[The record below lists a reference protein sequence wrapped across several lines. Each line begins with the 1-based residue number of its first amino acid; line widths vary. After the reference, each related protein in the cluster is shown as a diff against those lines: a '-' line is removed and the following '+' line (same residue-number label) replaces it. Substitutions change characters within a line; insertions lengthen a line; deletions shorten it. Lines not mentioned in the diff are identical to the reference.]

1 MEKTTTAIDFKKGI
15 EWLERR
21 GFHNH
26 IDDDEYVLTWK
37 SKTKIER
44 RNDYGRIEHEDAI
57 TVYICVSAVRKADDL
72 DGAGFRAYA
81 FWSTYDYASR
91 ERGGSPFP
99 LKSHD
104 NVIDALLEIRN
115 TIDEG
120 FAKIEELDYKRKRS
134 HTDCI
139 KNPKRWLDAVFPT
152 FESWRVD
159 GKKYF
164 ESHGYEW
171 HEYHGFI
178 FIRKSADGHAM
189 MSITMKD
196 VRQDF
201 HKGKTGWRPS
211 VYYSEEYT
219 CRGRRDY
226 APLQIFLNFRDALKS
241 IEHVVAK
248 GNEFVDK
255 YEERHKNGKKTKVE
269 D

>member
-1 MEKTTTAIDFKKGI
+1 MEKTTAVIDFKKEI

-26 IDDDEYVLTWK
+26 KNGDEYVLTWE
-37 SKTKIER
+37 SKTKVER
-44 RNDYGRIEHEDAI
+44 KNDYGRIERENAI
-57 TVYICVSAVRKADDL
+57 TVYICVRAVRKADDL
-72 DGAGFRAYA
+72 DNAGFRAYA
-81 FWSTYDYASR
+81 FWTTYDHARR
-91 ERGGSPFP
+91 ERGGSPLP

-104 NVIDALLEIRN
+104 NVIDALLEIRE

-120 FAKIEELDYKRKRS
+120 FAKIEEFDYKKKRS

-139 KNPKRWLDAVFPT
+139 KSPKRWLDAVFPM

-211 VYYSEEYT
+211 VYYGEEYT

-226 APLQIFLNFRDALKS
+226 EPLQIFPNFRDALKS
-241 IEHVVAK
+241 IKHVAAK
-248 GNEFVDK
+248 GNAFVDK